1 MFRNWRSRAAAEDR
15 LDADLR
21 AQARAIDTSH
31 AVIEFRIDGTIENAN
46 DNFLRTMGYTLDEIR
61 GKHHRLFV
69 SPAYGQSPGYVKF
82 WRDLNAGNHLSGEFA
97 RVAKGGREVWL
108 QASYSPILGADGKPY
123 KVVKFALDV
132 TEQKQQSA
140 RNLSELAA
148 IDRSMAVIRFEL
160 DGTIVDANENFL
172 RAVGYAASELEGRHH
187 SMLVDDA
194 LAKSR
199 EYRDFW
205 AQLGTGTVVAGVFR
219 RVGRA
224 GRIVWLQAS
233 YNPVFDANG
242 KAVRVVK
249 YATDITEQRNKNA
262 EYRGE
267 IEAIGRSQA
276 VIQFALDGTVRW
288 ANANFLDVLGYTLP
302 EIQGKHHGIF
312 VENAYRS
319 SAEYRAFWDQLKAG
333 NPIAAQC
340 RRVGKDG
347 RLHYFN
353 ATYTPILDDDGKPL
367 MVVKFATDV
376 TALVER
382 KASQEQLVA
391 TTFDRIIEAV
401 VSVGAQSQTAAH
413 ASRDTAS
420 TVFSVA
426 ASAQE
431 LDVSLLDIARRM
443 ALSKNAVEQVI
454 EEAGSAG
461 TSTQLLSAKIAL
473 MSEVVAL
480 IQKIAE
486 QINLLSL
493 NASIEAARAGNAGRG
508 FAVVATE
515 IKSLANQV
523 ASASEK
529 IEQDITDVQVTSA
542 EVVSALAAI
551 GLAVESVKDAVLNT
565 AAAVEEQSAVTS
577 TISSNMKAASS
588 AVASINDSL
597 GDILGLVEAANTS
610 ALDGKLTL
618 NSAIAQ

>member
-1 MFRNWRSRAAAEDR
+1 MFRNWRSRSAAEDR
-15 LDADLR
+15 LNADFR
-21 AQARAIDTSH
+21 AQAKAIDESH
-31 AVIEFRIDGTIENAN
+31 AVIEFGIDGSVESAN
-46 DNFLRTMGYTLDEIR
+46 ENFLRVMGYTRDEIR

-69 SPAYGQSPGYVKF
+69 DPAYAQSSDYVKF
-82 WRDLNAGNHLSGEFA
+82 WLDLKAGRHLTGEFA
-97 RVAKGGREVWL
+97 RIAKGGREVWL
-108 QASYSPILGADGKPY
+108 QASYSPILGPDGKPF
-123 KVVKFALDV
+123 KIVKFALDV

-148 IDRSMAVIRFEL
+148 IDRSTGVIHFEL

-172 RAVGYAASELEGRHH
+172 RSVGYRLNELQGRHH
-187 SMLVDDA
+187 SLLVDEA
-194 LAKSR
+194 AARGR
-199 EYRDFW
+199 EYREFW
-205 AQLGTGTVVAGVFR
+205 AQLAAGTFVAGAFR
-219 RVGRA
+219 RIGKGGRV
-224 GRIVWLQAS
+224 IWLQAS
-233 YNPVFDANG
+233 YNPVFDAQG
-242 KAVRVVK
+242 RPVRVVK

-276 VIQFALDGTVRW
+276 VIHFELDGTVRW
-288 ANANFLDVLGYTLP
+288 ANANFLDALGYTLT
-302 EIQGKHHGIF
+302 EIQGKHHRIF
-312 VENAYRS
+312 VENAYRA

-333 NPIAAQC
+333 NPVAAQC
-340 RRVGKDG
+340 RRVTKNGAL
-347 RLHYFN
+347 RYFN
-353 ATYTPILDDDGKPL
+353 ATYTPILDDDGKPF
-367 MVVKFATDV
+367 MIVKFATDV
-376 TALVER
+376 TDLVER
-382 KASQEQLVA
+382 KASQGQLVQ

-401 VSVGAQSQTAAH
+401 VSVGAQSQSAAH
-413 ASRDTAS
+413 ASKDTAS

-443 ALSKNAVEQVI
+443 ALSKSAVEQVMA
-454 EEAGSAG
+454 EAGSAG
-461 TSTQLLSAKIAL
+461 TSTQRLSAKIAL

-508 FAVVATE
+508 FAVVASE

-529 IEQDITDVQVTSA
+529 IEGDITDVQRTSA
-542 EVVSALAAI
+542 EVVNALTAI
-551 GLAVESVKDAVLNT
+551 QLAVESVADAVVNT
-565 AAAVEEQSAVTS
+565 AVAVEEQSAVTS
-577 TISSNMKAASS
+577 TISSNMKTASS

-597 GDILGLVEAANTS
+597 GDILGLVEAANSS

-618 NSAIAQ
+618 NSAIAE

>member
-15 LDADLR
+15 RNADFR
-21 AQARAIDTSH
+21 AQAQAIGESH
-31 AVIEFRIDGTIENAN
+31 AVIEFCIDGTIESAN
-46 DNFLRTMGYTLDEIR
+46 ENFLRTMGYTLDEIR
-61 GKHHRLFV
+61 DRHHRLFV
-69 SPAYGQSPGYVKF
+69 RPAYAQSSEYVTF
-82 WRDLNAGNHLSGEFA
+82 WRDLNAGKHLTGEFA

-108 QASYSPILGADGKPY
+108 QASYSPILGTDGKPY
-123 KVVKFALDV
+123 KIVKFALDV
-132 TEQKQQSA
+132 SEQKQRSA
-140 RNLSELAA
+140 RNLSEIAA
-148 IDRSMAVIRFEL
+148 IDRSMGVIRFEL

-172 RAVGYAASELEGRHH
+172 RIVGYERTQLQGRHH
-187 SMLVDDA
+187 SVLVDDA

-205 AQLGTGTVVAGVFR
+205 DKLRAGTVVAGVFR
-219 RVGRA
+219 RIGKGGRV
-224 GRIVWLQAS
+224 VWLQAT

-242 KAVRVVK
+242 KVVRVVK
-249 YATDITEQRNKNA
+249 YATDVTEQRNKNA

-276 VIQFALDGTVRW
+276 VIHFALDGSVRW
-288 ANANFLDVLGYTLP
+288 ANANFLDALGYTLP

-312 VENAYRS
+312 VENAYRT
-319 SAEYRAFWDQLKAG
+319 SAEYRAFWAQLNAG

-347 RLHYFN
+347 RPRYFN
-353 ATYTPILDDDGKPL
+353 ATYTPILDDDGKPF

-376 TALVER
+376 TKLVEG
-382 KASQEQLVA
+382 KATQEHLVQ

-413 ASRDTAS
+413 ASKDTAS

-461 TSTQLLSAKIAL
+461 TSTQRLSAKIAL
-473 MSEVVAL
+473 MSDVVAL

-523 ASASEK
+523 ASASQK

-542 EVVSALAAI
+542 EVVNALAAI
-551 GLAVESVKDAVLNT
+551 GLAVESVQDAVLNT

-597 GDILGLVEAANTS
+597 GDILELVEAANSS
-610 ALDGKLTL
+610 ALDGKFTL
-618 NSAIAQ
+618 KGAIAQ